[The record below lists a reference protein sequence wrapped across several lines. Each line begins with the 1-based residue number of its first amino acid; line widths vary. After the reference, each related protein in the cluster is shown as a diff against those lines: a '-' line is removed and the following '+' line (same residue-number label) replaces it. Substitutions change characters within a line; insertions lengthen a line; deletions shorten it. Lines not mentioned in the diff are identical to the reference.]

1 MPTVNIRP
9 FKCLLSRGNFKI
21 FSKKKVSVE
30 SLTTTTEHQSQSE
43 ENGIFIRQVRSMT
56 RPEFLPKKIHIVLE
70 ANAMKQ
76 EN

>member
-1 MPTVNIRP
+1 M
-9 FKCLLSRGNFKI
+9 
-21 FSKKKVSVE
+21 SVE